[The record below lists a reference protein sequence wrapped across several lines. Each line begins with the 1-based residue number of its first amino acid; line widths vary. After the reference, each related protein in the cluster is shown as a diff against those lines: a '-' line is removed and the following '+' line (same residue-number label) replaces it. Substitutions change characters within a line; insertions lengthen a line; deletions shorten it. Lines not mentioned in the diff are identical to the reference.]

1 LHFTLICNKISWE
14 EKEIIKAARKRN
26 IEYDIILNHDLVLD
40 LEKEHFDTDIF
51 LQRSLSYF
59 RGLYINAILENQGY
73 RVINS
78 FHCAQ
83 ICGNKLLTT
92 LELVK
97 NKIPTPK
104 AYCAFTKKGA
114 LEALENLGYPAVIK
128 PIVGSWGRLVAL
140 LKDRDFAVAVL
151 EDRETLGQL
160 YHKIFYLQKYIWK
173 PARDISEFVSTRD
186 EPPRD
191 IRVLTIGNEV
201 ITAMYRYEIKDDW
214 RSTATLGARSKPCK
228 VTPEMEKIAL
238 KAAKI
243 VDGEILGLDLME
255 TDNGYLIQEINHTS
269 GFKAASWTTGTDIAG
284 RIIEYLIKE
293 CKK

>member
-1 LHFTLICNKISWE
+1 MHFTLICNKASWE

-26 IEYDIILNHDLVLD
+26 LECDILLNHDLVLN
-40 LEKEHFDTDIF
+40 LEKEKFDTDIF

-59 RGLYINAILENQGY
+59 RGLYSTAILESQGY
-73 RVINS
+73 RVINN
-78 FHCAQ
+78 FKCAQ
-83 ICGNKLLTT
+83 ISGNKLLTT
-92 LELVK
+92 LELMK

-104 AYCAFTKKGA
+104 AYCAFTKKSA
-114 LEALENLGYPAVIK
+114 LEALEKLGYPAVIK

-160 YHKIFYLQKYIWK
+160 YHKIFYMQEFIWK
-173 PARDISEFVSTRD
+173 QARDIEMFVSDRSKS
-186 EPPRD
+186 PRD
-191 IRVLTIGNEV
+191 IRVLTIGDKV
-201 ITAMYRYEIKDDW
+201 VTAMYRYEIINDW
-214 RSTATLGARSKPCK
+214 RSTATLGARSKSCK
-228 VTPEMEKIAL
+228 VTPEMEEISL
-238 KAAKI
+238 KASKV

-255 TDNGYLIQEINHTS
+255 SDNGYLVQEINHTS

-284 RIIEYLIKE
+284 RIVDYIIEE

>member
-1 LHFTLICNKISWE
+1 LHLTIICNKVSWE
-14 EKEIIKAARKRN
+14 EKEIVKAARKKN
-26 IEYDIILNHDLVLD
+26 IECDILLNQDLVLN
-40 LEKEHFDTDIF
+40 LEKENFDTDIF

-73 RVINS
+73 RVINT
-78 FHCAQ
+78 FRCAQ

-92 LELVK
+92 LELLK

-104 AYCAFTKKGA
+104 AYCAFTKKSA

-160 YHKIFYLQKYIWK
+160 YHKIFYLQEYIWK
-173 PARDISEFVSTRD
+173 PARDRYKFLSDREKS
-186 EPPRD
+186 PRD
-191 IRVLTIGNEV
+191 IRVLVIGDQV
-201 ITAMYRYEIKDDW
+201 VTAMYRYEIKDDW
-214 RSTATLGARSKPCK
+214 RSTATLGARSKTCK
-228 VTPEMEKIAL
+228 ITPEMEDLSL
-238 KAAKI
+238 KTTKV

-255 TDNGYLIQEINHTS
+255 SDSGFIVQEINHTS

-284 RIIEYLIKE
+284 RIVDYIINEL
-293 CKK
+293 KK